1 MHNSTSRRRD
11 TAGAWAR
18 EEFGGALLGN
28 TLRTARLVRLATG
41 AAKTPAGPLTEVFK
55 RPADLEAA
63 YRLVENKHFDECD
76 VGGAAH
82 RACARRALGERFV
95 FVPVDGCTL
104 TLTDL
109 GGKGFGK
116 VGTSETRA
124 RGVEVMNAIAVS
136 PDGTPLGLCGQTWW
150 TRREEVQAVPSHKR
164 ALHAK
169 ETRYWLKCMESVD
182 AAFAAAQ
189 VTTPRWYQLDA
200 GADFRELLA
209 WAEQSRQHVTV
220 RAAQNRRVADGD
232 QLLFETVAATA
243 SLGRFELR
251 LPRGRKRVPRVATLE
266 VRSRRIAL
274 DLPGG
279 SGVVELHAVLVEE
292 LDQPPA
298 GEEPISWLL
307 LTNMAVDSFDD
318 ARLVVY
324 GYSQRWRVEEFHKAW
339 KSVCRVEESQL
350 DVLAFKVW
358 ATVLASVAM
367 RVERLKYLARNE
379 PDAAATVELTELE
392 LKAIIA
398 LKTSDG
404 YPPPKDYTPDK
415 VPTIAQAVR
424 WIAELG
430 GYVGAKRSGG
440 PPGTIVIGRGLEHVE
455 IAAQAISG
463 LLARMPKT

>member
-1 MHNSTSRRRD
+1 MHNSTARRCD

-18 EEFGGALLGN
+18 DEFGAAQLGN
-28 TLRTARLVRLATG
+28 KLRTARLVRLATG
-41 AAKTPAGPLTEVFK
+41 AAETPAGPLTEVLK

-63 YRLVENKHFDECD
+63 YRLVENKHFDERD

-82 RACARRALGERFV
+82 RACARRASGERFV

-109 GGKGFGK
+109 SGKGFGK

-150 TRREEVQAVPSHKR
+150 TRRDEVQAVPSHKR

-209 WAEQSRQHVTV
+209 WAERSGEHVTV

-251 LPRGRKRVPRVATLE
+251 LPRGRKRVPRVAILE
-266 VRSRRIAL
+266 VRSRRVEL
-274 DLPGG
+274 KLPGG
-279 SGVVELHAVLVEE
+279 SGDVELQAVLVEE
-292 LDQPPA
+292 LGDPSV
-298 GEEPISWLL
+298 GEERISWLL
-307 LTNMAVDSFDD
+307 LTNMEVESFDD

-350 DVLAFKVW
+350 EVLAFKIW

-367 RVERLKYLARNE
+367 RIERLKYLARNE
-379 PDAAATVELTELE
+379 PDAAATVELT
-392 LKAIIA
+392 IIA

-440 PPGTIVIGRGLEHVE
+440 PPGTVVIGRGLEHVE

-463 LLARMPKT
+463 LLATMAKT

>member
-1 MHNSTSRRRD
+1 M
-11 TAGAWAR
+11 
-18 EEFGGALLGN
+18 
-28 TLRTARLVRLATG
+28 VRLAT
-41 AAKTPAGPLTEVFK
+41 AAAEEPAGRLTEVLK
-55 RPADLEAA
+55 EPAELEAA
-63 YRLVENKHFDECD
+63 YRLVENKHFNERD
-76 VGGAAH
+76 VGGSAH
-82 RACARRALGERFV
+82 RACAQRAKGERFV

-104 TLTDL
+104 SVTDL

-116 VGTSETRA
+116 VGTRETRA
-124 RGVEVMNAIAVS
+124 RGVEVINAIAVS

-150 TRREEVQAVPSHKR
+150 TRRDEVQRVPSHKR

-169 ETRYWLKCMESVD
+169 ETRHWLKCMESVD

-209 WAEQSRQHVTV
+209 WAERSRDHVTV
-220 RAAQNRRVADGD
+220 RAAQNRRVAGD
-232 QLLFETVAATA
+232 ERRLFETVAATK

-251 LPRGRKRVPRVATLE
+251 LPRGRKRAPRVATLE
-266 VRSRRIAL
+266 VRSRRVVL

-279 SGVVELHAVLVEE
+279 VGNVELHAVLVEE
-292 LDQPPA
+292 LGAPPV
-298 GEEPISWLL
+298 GEERISWLL
-307 LTNMAVDSFDD
+307 LTNMAVESFDD

-324 GYSQRWRVEEFHKAW
+324 GYSLRWRVEEFHKAW
-339 KSVCRVEESQL
+339 KSVCRVEQSQL
-350 DVLAFKVW
+350 EVLSFKIW

-367 RVERLKYLARNE
+367 RIERLKHLARNE
-379 PDAAATVELTELE
+379 PDAPATVELTELE

-398 LKTSDG
+398 LKTNDR
-404 YPPPKDYTPDK
+404 YPPPKDYTPGK
-415 VPTIAQAVR
+415 LPTISQAVR

-440 PPGTIVIGRGLEHVE
+440 PPGTVVIGRGLERVE

-463 LLARMPKT
+463 LLATMAKT